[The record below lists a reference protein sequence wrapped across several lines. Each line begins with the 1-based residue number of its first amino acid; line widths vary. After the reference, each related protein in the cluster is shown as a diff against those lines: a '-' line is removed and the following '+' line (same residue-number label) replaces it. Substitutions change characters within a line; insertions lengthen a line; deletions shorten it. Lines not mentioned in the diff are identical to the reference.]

1 MVVGVVM
8 GTGVVGSSGSWVDCS
23 SAESDRECEIKI

>member
-8 GTGVVGSSGSWVDCS
+8 GTGVVGGSGSWGDCS
-23 SAESDRECEIKI
+23 SAEIGKEREIKI